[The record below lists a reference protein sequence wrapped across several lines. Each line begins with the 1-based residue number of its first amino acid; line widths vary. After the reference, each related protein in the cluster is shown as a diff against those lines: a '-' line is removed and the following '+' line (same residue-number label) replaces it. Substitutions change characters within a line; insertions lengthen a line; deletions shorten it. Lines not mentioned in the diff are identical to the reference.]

1 MLSKQEAAEEGD
13 EAEVS
18 VDSDLGVAVWSRH
31 LLLLLLLGL
40 RRIEFVWAAFL
51 VN

>member
-31 LLLLLLLGL
+31 LLLLLLGL